1 MTIVTAAPT
10 KTMSRLLPYAASAPA
25 PRDPAATL
33 ADVEREHIQRVLAE
47 TGGNK
52 TLAAK
57 RLGVS
62 LRSLYRRLEKL
73 GLKDPAEGK

>member
-1 MTIVTAAPT
+1 M
-10 KTMSRLLPYAASAPA
+10 
-25 PRDPAATL
+25 
-33 ADVEREHIQRVLAE
+33 EECE
-47 TGGNK
+47 GNK

-73 GLKDPAEGK
+73 ELK